1 MSCEISAGRNVSCKD
16 ATGGIKGVYFVNFQ
30 ETLISNATL
39 GTAPADKFKIEAFD
53 SADPPAAGLS
63 AYFYQLRREMASLEI
78 SVNSSPENGTTF
90 FEQRVTMNFNK
101 LSQADADALKVLAYG
116 RPHIIVEDNQ
126 ENLILLGALNG
137 MDVTSGSI
145 STGQAFGDRN
155 GFTLEFTGRETDP
168 FYTLVG
174 EASPGTPASAPFE
187 KFENGDITI
196 VTA

>member
-1 MSCEISAGRNVSCKD
+1 MSCDISAGRNVSCKD
-16 ATGGIKGVYFVNFQ
+16 ATGGIKGVYFVNFT
-30 ETLISNATL
+30 ETLISNAQISSQTI
-39 GTAPADKFKIEAFD
+39 TAFASGED
-53 SADPPAAGLS
+53 AGLT

-101 LSQADADALKVLAYG
+101 LTQADADALKVLAYG

-174 EASPGTPASAPFE
+174 DGTPVTAAAAPFDN
-187 KFENGDITI
+187 FEEADIS
-196 VTA
+196 VTTA

>member
-16 ATGGIKGVYFVNFQ
+16 ATGGVKGVYFLNFK
-30 ETLISNATL
+30 EDLIADASAVA
-39 GTAPADKFKIEAFD
+39 GTGNEFKIEKFSTSND
-53 SADPPAAGLS
+53 AGLD

-78 SVNSSPENGTTF
+78 TVNSSPENGTTF
-90 FEQRVTMNFNK
+90 FEQRLTINLNK
-101 LSQADADALKVLAYG
+101 VSQADADAIKMLAYG

-174 EASPGTPASAPFE
+174 VASPSGTVGDSPFE
-187 KFENGDITI
+187 HFVATDIN
-196 VTA
+196 VAS